1 MEFSPRRGDSRA
13 RIPAS
18 AEHLPRWRPLSFLR
32 RPSRMYVRELG
43 REKHGRVQSS
53 RCGDENLK
61 IQFFEARYLSLL
73 LCDRSFVLSA
83 TRVRRLL
90 SSSQAMLFATKKET
104 TIMAA
109 MPARRRGKNE

>member
-1 MEFSPRRGDSRA
+1 VQF
-13 RIPAS
+13 
-18 AEHLPRWRPLSFLR
+18 FK
-32 RPSRMYVRELG
+32 VR
-43 REKHGRVQSS
+43 
-53 RCGDENLK
+53 DENPK
-61 IQFFEARYLSLL
+61 IQFFEAKYLSLL

>member
-1 MEFSPRRGDSRA
+1 MSAAFISQ
-13 RIPAS
+13 AS
-18 AEHLPRWRPLSFLR
+18 LTHICKRVEEGEAWAGAVFK
-32 RPSRMYVRELG
+32 VR
-43 REKHGRVQSS
+43 
-53 RCGDENLK
+53 DENPK